1 MDIAYCIAQK
11 PDDWPVNMAEQSLDI
26 VLKALNDFIEKPG
39 YVTKE
44 NLISLVSDFDLNE
57 RDFIGQYRICEYE
70 VSQINEIY
78 HRSLMIR
85 LPSSRCYL
93 YRFIGERARLQ
104 KMIAYAGPIT
114 NYLI

>member
-70 VSQINEIY
+70 VSQIN
-78 HRSLMIR
+78 
-85 LPSSRCYL
+85 
-93 YRFIGERARLQ
+93 
-104 KMIAYAGPIT
+104 
-114 NYLI
+114 